1 MVVRKIKYPKYW
13 NKSRKYVDFGKRTD
27 RNGGVNPVKIETTL
41 QRSFRRG
48 YHQELDQGK
57 EFHALRLKLDKYP
70 HFLIILWSKK
80 GCVLTMLKRTTENH
94 LNTWYQ
100 KNRRKPL
107 VLRGARQVGKS
118 TLVREFAK
126 NNGLILNEINLEQH
140 LYLDAIFKS
149 LDMDAIIRELDA
161 LVGRNLQAPGAVLF
175 LDEIQA
181 TPHAIQALR
190 YFYENKP
197 ELPVISAGSLLEF
210 ALADLHFS
218 MPVGRIEYY
227 HLGPMTFTEFLTA
240 VEPGLTPYLSG
251 FHMNET
257 IPVTAHQKLI
267 KRQREYL
274 FVGGMPEAVRAFVE
288 ENALT
293 EVTAIHR
300 SIAETYQDDFSKYAK
315 QKDLALMQKVF
326 RQIPRIIGRKIKYSN
341 ISKENKSREV
351 KAVIDLLVKAR
362 VCHQAFHSHCSGV
375 PLMADINDNVY
386 KLLFMDVGMA
396 AYLTGLDW
404 IALQALDGQALVN
417 EGKLA
422 EQFVGQHLL
431 NPFEP
436 PRLTYWLREEKSAN
450 AEVDYVTANGNQVI
464 PIEVKAGKS
473 GTLKSLQQFALN
485 KNAGLCVRFDL
496 NPPDIQEI
504 THATRV
510 DDDSVPVSY
519 TLLSLPLYLVEELPR
534 ILDEM
539 RMGKED

>member
-1 MVVRKIKYPKYW
+1 M
-13 NKSRKYVDFGKRTD
+13 
-27 RNGGVNPVKIETTL
+27 L
-41 QRSFRRG
+41 QRAA
-48 YHQELDQGK
+48 E
-57 EFHALRLKLDKYP
+57 KY
-70 HFLIILWSKK
+70 
-80 GCVLTMLKRTTENH
+80 
-94 LNTWYQ
+94 LNSWYQ
-100 KNRRKPL
+100 KSHRKPL

-118 TLVREFAK
+118 TLVREFAQ
-126 NNGLILNEINLEQH
+126 NNGLVLNEINLEQH
-140 LYLDAIFKS
+140 LYLDTIFKS
-149 LDMDAIIRELDA
+149 LDMDVIIRELDA
-161 LVGRNLQAPGAVLF
+161 LLGRNIKAPVAVLF

-190 YFYENKP
+190 YFYENMP
-197 ELPVISAGSLLEF
+197 DLPVISAGSLLEF

-227 HLGPMTFTEFLTA
+227 HLGPMTFREFLTA
-240 VEPGLTPYLSG
+240 VEPGLAPYLSE
-251 FHMNET
+251 FHINQT
-257 IPVTAHQKLI
+257 IPLTAHQKLI

-288 ENALT
+288 ENALM
-293 EVTAIHR
+293 EVTAVHR

-315 QKDLALMQKVF
+315 HKDLALMQKVF
-326 RQIPRIIGRKIKYSN
+326 RQIPRIIGQKVKYSN
-341 ISKENKSREV
+341 ISKEDKSREV
-351 KAVIDLLVKAR
+351 KAIIDLLVKAR

-375 PLMADINDNVY
+375 PLMADINENVY

-422 EQFVGQHLL
+422 EQFIGQHLL
-431 NPFEP
+431 NPFES
-436 PRLTYWLREEKSAN
+436 PRLIYWLREVKSAN
-450 AEVDYVTANGNQVI
+450 AEVDYVMASGNQVI

-496 NPPDIQEI
+496 NPPDIQES
-504 THATRV
+504 THATII
-510 DDDSVPVSY
+510 DGSSVPVSY

-539 RMGKED
+539 RRGKKD

>member
-1 MVVRKIKYPKYW
+1 MLERSAEKY
-13 NKSRKYVDFGKRTD
+13 
-27 RNGGVNPVKIETTL
+27 
-41 QRSFRRG
+41 
-48 YHQELDQGK
+48 
-57 EFHALRLKLDKYP
+57 
-70 HFLIILWSKK
+70 
-80 GCVLTMLKRTTENH
+80 
-94 LNTWYQ
+94 LNTWHQ
-100 KNRRKPL
+100 KSRRKPL

-118 TLVREFAK
+118 TLVRRFAQ
-126 NNGLILNEINLEQH
+126 NNGLVLNEINLEQH
-140 LYLDAIFKS
+140 LYLDTIFKS
-149 LDMDAIIRELDA
+149 LDMDIIIRELDA
-161 LVGRNLQAPGAVLF
+161 LVGRNIRAPGSVLF

-197 ELPVISAGSLLEF
+197 DLPVISAGSLLEF

-227 HLGPMTFTEFLTA
+227 HLGPMTFREFLTA
-240 VEPGLTPYLSG
+240 VEPGLMPYISE
-251 FHMNET
+251 FHVRQT
-257 IPVTAHQKLI
+257 LPVTAHQKLI

-326 RQIPRIIGRKIKYSN
+326 RQIPRIIGQKVKYSN
-341 ISKENKSREV
+341 ISKEDKSREL

-362 VCHQAFHSHCSGV
+362 VCHQVFHSHCSGA
-375 PLMADINDNVY
+375 PLMADINENVY

-396 AYLTGLDW
+396 AWLTGLDW
-404 IALQALDGQALVN
+404 IALQALDGQSLVN

-436 PRLTYWLREEKSAN
+436 PRLAYWLREVKSAG
-450 AEVDYVTANGNQVI
+450 AEVDFVTASGNQVI

-473 GTLKSLQQFALN
+473 GSLKSLQQFALN
-485 KNAGLCVRFDL
+485 KHAALCVRFDL
-496 NPPDIQEI
+496 NPPDIGQI
-504 THATRV
+504 THAVRMN
-510 DDDSVPVSY
+510 SGSIPVSY

-534 ILDEM
+534 ILDEI
-539 RMGKED
+539 RMAKED